1 MQVLHSNINK
11 GSLTHTLSGVWFDAR
26 EQNFDIKK
34 KELENL
40 ANIAETNGG

>member
-1 MQVLHSNINK
+1 VGFGLMQENK
-11 GSLTHTLSGVWFDAR
+11 ILI
-26 EQNFDIKK
+26 EK